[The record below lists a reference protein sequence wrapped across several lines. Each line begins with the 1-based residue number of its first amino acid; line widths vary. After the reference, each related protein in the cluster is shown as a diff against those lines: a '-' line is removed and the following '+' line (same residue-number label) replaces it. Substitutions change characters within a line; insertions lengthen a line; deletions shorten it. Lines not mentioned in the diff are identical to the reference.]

1 MAENTSF
8 RNTVVDEIIA
18 SPIARGDEVFAF
30 ISAIAKNAGTV
41 NIAKKRVNLVMSVDT
56 YGVAMYLVEA
66 LKSVY
71 PTEFEISCDEIKS
84 GAKKGERA
92 YTVAV
97 QTGFTKQ
104 VLLDACL
111 ISDETPGIELD
122 VPEKFAREYSYAIQ
136 YLRGLFLACGGIYV
150 PSLEGEEKKDGYHF
164 EYRLEDE
171 ETAVS
176 VSNLL
181 ASLGISTKINERGNM
196 WLVYIKDKE
205 EIVKILGIMNLGDCV
220 LALRRI
226 IDERETANALNRAV
240 ICETANLDKIY
251 VAASKH
257 LLAIGII
264 EDSVGLDTLPPALQD
279 TARCRMEFQQAS
291 YEEMADILG
300 VSKSCL
306 NHRLRKIV
314 EIAESIQN
322 GTNEN

>member
-8 RNTVVDEIIA
+8 RNSVVDEIVA
-18 SPIARGDEVFAF
+18 MPLEKGDGIFAF
-30 ISAIAKNAGTV
+30 ISAIAKNAGVV
-41 NIAKKRVNLVMSVDT
+41 NISKKRINLVMSVDS
-56 YGVAMYLVEA
+56 YAVAMYLVEA

-92 YTVAV
+92 YSVAV

-104 VLLDACL
+104 VLMDACL
-111 ISDETPGIELD
+111 INDDTPGIELD
-122 VPEKFAREYSYAIQ
+122 VPEKFAREYSYAIA
-136 YLRGLFLACGGIYV
+136 YLRGLFLASGGIYV

-171 ETAVS
+171 ETAKS

-205 EIVKILGIMNLGDCV
+205 EIVKVLDRMNLGECV
-220 LALRRI
+220 LALRKI

-240 ICETANLDKIY
+240 ICETANLDKTY

-264 EDSVGLDTLPPALQD
+264 EDSVGIDTLPSALQE
-279 TARCRMEFQQAS
+279 TAKCRMEFQQAS

-306 NHRLRKIV
+306 NHRLRKLV

-322 GTNEN
+322 GTNED

>member
-1 MAENTSF
+1 MTENTSF
-8 RNTVVDEIIA
+8 RNSVIDEIIA
-18 SPIARGDEVFAF
+18 SPQKSQDEVFAF
-30 ISAIAKNAGTV
+30 ISAIAKNAGV
-41 NIAKKRVNLVMSVDT
+41 ILINKKRINLVMSVDT
-56 YGVAMYLVEA
+56 YAVAMHLVEV

-104 VLLDACL
+104 VLEDACL
-111 ISDETPGIELD
+111 ISDDLPGIEIE
-122 VPEKFAREYSYAIQ
+122 VPTKFAREYTYAVE
-136 YLRGLFLACGGIYV
+136 YLKGLFLACGGIYV
-150 PSLEGEEKKDGYHF
+150 PSLDGEEKKDGYHF

-171 ETAVS
+171 ETAHS
-176 VSNLL
+176 VLQLL
-181 ASLGISTKINERGNM
+181 ASFGISAKINERGNM

-205 EIVKILGIMNLGDCV
+205 EIVKLLEVMNLGDSV
-220 LALRRI
+220 IALRKI

-264 EDSVGLDTLPPALQD
+264 EDSVGLDSLPIALQE

-306 NHRLRKIV
+306 NHRLRKLV
-314 EIAESIQN
+314 EMAENIQN
-322 GTNEN
+322 EQQR

>member
-8 RNTVVDEIIA
+8 RNIVVDEIIA
-18 SPIARGDEVFAF
+18 SPIEKGDSVFAF
-30 ISAIAKNAGTV
+30 ISALAKNAGV
-41 NIAKKRVNLVMSVDT
+41 INISKKRINLVMSVDS
-56 YGVAMYLVEA
+56 YAVAMYLVEA

-84 GAKKGERA
+84 GSKKGERA
-92 YTVAV
+92 FSVAV

-111 ISDETPGIELD
+111 ISDDTPGIELD
-122 VPEKFAREYSYAIQ
+122 VPVKFAREYTSAIA
-136 YLRGLFLACGGIYV
+136 YLRGLFLASGGIYV

-171 ETAVS
+171 ETAMS
-176 VSNLL
+176 VSTLL
-181 ASLGISTKINERGNM
+181 ASLGVLSKINERGSM

-205 EIVKILGIMNLGDCV
+205 EIVKVLNVMGLGECV

-240 ICETANLDKIY
+240 ICETANLDKTY
-251 VAASKH
+251 EAASKH

-264 EDSVGLDTLPPALQD
+264 EDSVGLETLPPALQD

-291 YEEMADILG
+291 YEQMAEILG

-306 NHRLRKIV
+306 NHRLRKLV

-322 GTNEN
+322 GTNED

>member
-8 RNTVVDEIIA
+8 RNSVVDEIVA
-18 SPIARGDEVFAF
+18 MPLEKGDGIFAF
-30 ISAIAKNAGTV
+30 ISAIAKNAGVV
-41 NIAKKRVNLVMSVDT
+41 NISKKRINLVMSVDS
-56 YGVAMYLVEA
+56 YAVAMYLVEA

-92 YTVAV
+92 YSVAV

-104 VLLDACL
+104 VLMDACL
-111 ISDETPGIELD
+111 INDDTPGIELD
-122 VPEKFAREYSYAIQ
+122 VPEKFAREYSYAIA
-136 YLRGLFLACGGIYV
+136 YLRGLFLASGGIYV

-171 ETAVS
+171 ETAKS

-205 EIVKILGIMNLGDCV
+205 EIVKVLDRMNLGECV
-220 LALRRI
+220 LALRKI

-240 ICETANLDKIY
+240 ICETANLDKTY

-257 LLAIGII
+257 LLAIGVI
-264 EDSVGLDTLPPALQD
+264 EDSVGIDTLPSVLQE
-279 TARCRMEFQQAS
+279 TAKCRMEFQQAS

-306 NHRLRKIV
+306 NHRLRKLV

-322 GTNEN
+322 GTNED

>member
-8 RNTVVDEIIA
+8 RKSVVDEIVA
-18 SPIARGDEVFAF
+18 MPLEKGDGIFAF
-30 ISAIAKNAGTV
+30 ISAIAKNAGVV
-41 NIAKKRVNLVMSVDT
+41 NISKKRINLVMSVDS
-56 YGVAMYLVEA
+56 YAVAMYLVEA

-92 YTVAV
+92 YSVAV

-104 VLLDACL
+104 VLMDACL
-111 ISDETPGIELD
+111 INDDTPGIELD
-122 VPEKFAREYSYAIQ
+122 VPEKFAREYSYAIA
-136 YLRGLFLACGGIYV
+136 YLRGLFLASGGIYV

-171 ETAVS
+171 ETAKS

-205 EIVKILGIMNLGDCV
+205 EIVKVLDRMNLGECV
-220 LALRRI
+220 LALRKI

-240 ICETANLDKIY
+240 ICETANLDKTY

-264 EDSVGLDTLPPALQD
+264 EDSVGIDTLPSALQE
-279 TARCRMEFQQAS
+279 TAKCRMEFQQAS

-306 NHRLRKIV
+306 NHRLRKLV

-322 GTNEN
+322 GTNED

>member
-1 MAENTSF
+1 MSENTSF
-8 RNTVVDEIIA
+8 RNTVIDEIIA
-18 SPIARGDEVFAF
+18 SPIEKGDGVFAF
-30 ISAIAKNAGTV
+30 ISAIAKNAGVV
-41 NIAKKRVNLVMSVDT
+41 NISKKRINLVMSVDT

-92 YTVAV
+92 YSVAV

-104 VLLDACL
+104 VLMDACL
-111 ISDETPGIELD
+111 INDDTPGIELD
-122 VPEKFAREYSYAIQ
+122 VPEKFAREYSYAIA
-136 YLRGLFLACGGIYV
+136 YLRGLFLASGGIYV

-171 ETAVS
+171 ETAKS

-251 VAASKH
+251 VAATKH

-291 YEEMADILG
+291 YEQMADILG

-306 NHRLRKIV
+306 NHRLRKLV

-322 GTNEN
+322 GTNED

>member
-8 RNTVVDEIIA
+8 RNAVVNEIIA
-18 SPIARGDEVFAF
+18 SPLEKGDGVFAF
-30 ISAIAKNAGTV
+30 ISAIAKNAGVV
-41 NIAKKRVNLVMSVDT
+41 NINKKRVNLVMSVDS
-56 YGVAMYLVEA
+56 YPVAIYLVEA

-84 GAKKGERA
+84 GTKKGERA

-104 VLLDACL
+104 VLMDTCL
-111 ISDETPGIELD
+111 ISDDTPGIELD
-122 VPEKFAREYSYAIQ
+122 VPEKFARVYTYAVD
-136 YLRGLFLACGGIYV
+136 YLRGLFLATGGIYV

-176 VSNLL
+176 VVNLL
-181 ASLGISTKINERGNM
+181 TSLGISAKINERGNM

-205 EIVKILGIMNLGDCV
+205 EIVKVLGVMNLGDCV

-240 ICETANLDKIY
+240 ICETANLDKTY

-264 EDSVGLDTLPPALQD
+264 EDSVGIETLPHALQD

-291 YEEMADILG
+291 YEEMAEILG

-306 NHRLRKIV
+306 NHRLRKLV

-322 GTNEN
+322 GTNED

>member
-1 MAENTSF
+1 MTEHTSF
-8 RNTVVDEIIA
+8 REQVVEELISTSIRDNDSA
-18 SPIARGDEVFAF
+18 YAL
-30 ISAIAKNAGTV
+30 ISAIAKNAGTITI
-41 NIAKKRVNLVMSVDT
+41 NKRHVNLVMAVDS
-56 YGVAMYLVEA
+56 YAVAMYLVET

-84 GAKKGERA
+84 GPKKGERA

-104 VLLDACL
+104 VLLDAG
-111 ISDETPGIELD
+111 IMSDEFGGFELD
-122 VPEKFAREYSYAIQ
+122 VPEKFTREYTLAVT
-136 YLRGLFLACGGIYV
+136 YLKGLFLASGGIYV
-150 PSLEGEEKKDGYHF
+150 PSLEGAEEKKDGYHF

-171 ETAVS
+171 ETAQS
-176 VSNLL
+176 VNGLL
-181 ASLGISTKINERGNM
+181 ASLGISAKINERGAM

-205 EIVKILGIMNLGDCV
+205 EIVKMLTTIGLTECV
-220 LALRRI
+220 LVLRKI

-240 ICETANLDKIY
+240 ICETANLDKTY

-264 EDSVGLDTLPPALQD
+264 EESEGLESLPPALQE

-291 YEEMADILG
+291 YEELASILG

-314 EIAESIQN
+314 EIAESIQDAQ
-322 GTNEN
+322 